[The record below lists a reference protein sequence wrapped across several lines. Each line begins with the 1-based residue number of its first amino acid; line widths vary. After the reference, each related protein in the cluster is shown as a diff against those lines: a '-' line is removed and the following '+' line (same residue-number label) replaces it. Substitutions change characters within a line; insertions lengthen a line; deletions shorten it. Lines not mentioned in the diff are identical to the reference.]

1 MHRQR
6 YRQTGGVLYGP
17 IGPGSWFPV
26 HGPRQD
32 GQEPRARF
40 HVAEWGVFCH
50 TERLRDHPARLKL
63 VLSDST
69 ARRVILTKPSQIIL
83 YFQKIDGFFMK
94 IRVTSNLIFFYLFG
108 WRAWKILAEGDK
120 SGTLVCRQG

>member
-1 MHRQR
+1 MRALWSDSALVLG
-6 YRQTGGVLYGP
+6 YRSTGLGKMVQKPQGQVSCSGMGSVLSYGEATRP
-17 IGPGSWFPV
+17 
-26 HGPRQD
+26 
-32 GQEPRARF
+32 
-40 HVAEWGVFCH
+40 
-50 TERLRDHPARLKL
+50 PARLKL

>member
-1 MHRQR
+1 MADINASLHITKRKRKSNVQHHS
-6 YRQTGGVLYGP
+6 QADDL
-17 IGPGSWFPV
+17 
-26 HGPRQD
+26 
-32 GQEPRARF
+32 RARF
-40 HVAEWGVFCH
+40 KVPEWGVFCH

>member
-1 MHRQR
+1 M
-6 YRQTGGVLYGP
+6 LYYP
-17 IGPGSWFPV
+17 WTLALDPQSTDLSKMV
-26 HGPRQD
+26 K
-32 GQEPRARF
+32 EPQARF
-40 HVAEWGVFCH
+40 KVAEWGVFCH
-50 TERLRDHPARLKL
+50 SASLRNRPHRLKL

>member
-1 MHRQR
+1 MRALWSDSALVLG
-6 YRQTGGVLYGP
+6 YRSTGLGKMVQKPQG
-17 IGPGSWFPV
+17 
-26 HGPRQD
+26 
-32 GQEPRARF
+32 RF
-40 HVAEWGVFCH
+40 HAAGWR
-50 TERLRDHPARLKL
+50 ERLRDHPTRLKL

>member
-1 MHRQR
+1 MRALLSDR
-6 YRQTGGVLYGP
+6 ALVLGSRSTGLGKMVQKPQG
-17 IGPGSWFPV
+17 
-26 HGPRQD
+26 
-32 GQEPRARF
+32 RF
-40 HVAEWGVFCH
+40 HAAGWRVFCH
-50 TERLRDHPARLKL
+50 TERLRVHPTRLKL